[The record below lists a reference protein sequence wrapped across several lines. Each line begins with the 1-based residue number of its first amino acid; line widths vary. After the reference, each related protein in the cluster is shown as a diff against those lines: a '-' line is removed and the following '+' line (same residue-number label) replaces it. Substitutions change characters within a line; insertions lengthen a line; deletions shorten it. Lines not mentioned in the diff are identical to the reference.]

1 MTGTRREEQDYQNQ
15 IFFSEIY
22 NLRALLMWKN
32 PLEDVWTSRQTL
44 SNAALVQ
51 PEVLKRR
58 MRWCMDHTCVCV
70 LCMGQVEE
78 HRAEKKQLEQ
88 LQQRQSLL
96 VKQRD
101 QLQFEHSRAIL
112 ARSRL
117 EMLCRELQRHNGTLK
132 VRTLSTDSLRDWERK
147 VKLWYYL
154 AGSFWIC
161 LCIYDKKHALFIL
174 VWICSVFKINMPIFL
189 CHSNSWG
196 QLGSAVLFKF
206 LLIKKSLKKEVSCL
220 PQNKNKK
227 YII

>member
-15 IFFSEIY
+15 ISFSEIY

-58 MRWCMDHTCVCV
+58 MRWCMDHTWVCV

-132 VRTLSTDSLRDWERK
+132 VRNIVYWQLKRLR
-147 VKLWYYL
+147 
-154 AGSFWIC
+154 
-161 LCIYDKKHALFIL
+161 
-174 VWICSVFKINMPIFL
+174 
-189 CHSNSWG
+189 
-196 QLGSAVLFKF
+196 
-206 LLIKKSLKKEVSCL
+206 KKS
-220 PQNKNKK
+220 
-227 YII
+227 